1 MTGRRRTGPFAAV
14 FAATGVWSFGGV
26 LAKSAGTS
34 GLATTFWRLWMAS
47 ALLIVIAAERSQ
59 MPTRAELRRSILAG
73 ILFAANLAL
82 FFTALESIS
91 VASALVIASLTP
103 VGMLPIATR
112 LLGERLTPTKVACA
126 LVAVAAAIVAV
137 LASPR
142 PASGSRSTVTG
153 YVFVT
158 LAVIT
163 WLGYLTIAKKLRS
176 GIRTLPFMVSI
187 TVVAAIVMTP
197 VMLLRGHGDRPTT
210 GTGWIWIVLL
220 ALGPGIAGHGLVAW
234 VQDKIDASVTAV
246 LMQAEPVG
254 ASVAA
259 YVFLHERVSLA
270 QGLAMAVVIVA
281 LCLLMLVESR
291 PVPDGPNPVSLGVD
305 ATHP

>member
-1 MTGRRRTGPFAAV
+1 MTGRRTGPFAAV
-14 FAATGVWSFGGV
+14 LAATGVWSFGGV

-34 GLATTFWRLWMAS
+34 GLATTFWRLWMAA
-47 ALLIVIAAERSQ
+47 ALLVVISLARSQ
-59 MPTRAELRRSILAG
+59 MPTRAELRRSVVAG
-73 ILFAANLAL
+73 VLFAANLAL

-112 LLGERLTPTKVACA
+112 LLGERLTATKVACA
-126 LVAVAAAIVAV
+126 LVAVSAAIVAV

-142 PASGSRSTVTG
+142 PTSGSRSTALG
-153 YVFVT
+153 YLFVT

-163 WLGYLTIAKKLRS
+163 WLGYLTISKQVRS
-176 GIRTLPFMVSI
+176 GIRTVPFMVSI
-187 TVVAAIVMTP
+187 TVVAAVVMTP

-291 PVPDGPNPVSLGVD
+291 PVPDGPSPVSLGVD